1 MSDLDGNPEDRFSR
15 VAAQFMFDGFIPCF
29 QLSRVKV
36 QSLTPTWN
44 LFTDLR
50 QSRIRNEVDGE
61 ILLFKEIDWQT
72 TRIEANARNNETTT
86 PLRLIANQSKIRIIL
101 KKKLSGEFGSIFSD
115 RLYYT

>member
-1 MSDLDGNPEDRFSR
+1 M
-15 VAAQFMFDGFIPCF
+15 
-29 QLSRVKV
+29 KV

-44 LFTDLR
+44 QFTDLR

-72 TRIEANARNNETTT
+72 TRIEANAKDNDQTT

-101 KKKLSGEFGSIFSD
+101 KKKLSGECEIIFLSVP
-115 RLYYT
+115 YAW